1 MSIAGSSSG
10 DDWKT
15 SRSKVHLHELAPV
28 GGRPASRRDRR
39 RFERFAEVREDLPNR
54 PGLGDEGDG
63 PDTSGRQWAEA
74 RTQFQRWNCVLPAV
88 KRDPIGELPI
98 LRRSGRTDVGDLE
111 VSVNALT
118 PLLRTVCAVG

>member
-1 MSIAGSSSG
+1 MAVP
-10 DDWKT
+10 
-15 SRSKVHLHELAPV
+15 RSFLSCPVVVDLDELGPV
-28 GGRPASRRDRR
+28 GRRATGGRDGW

-54 PGLGDEGDG
+54 PGLRDEGDG